1 MICGAIVEGAM
12 ESNDVMQLKMTVSR
26 LHRLGVANLA
36 TVLNLSHALMHADSL
51 TPAAREAAQMA
62 FDSIQ
67 EQIDLLKEIGE
78 IEDVADVEQ

>member
-1 MICGAIVEGAM
+1 MEG
-12 ESNDVMQLKMTVSR
+12 NDVMQLKMTVSR

-36 TVLNLSHALMHADSL
+36 TVLNLSQTLLSADSL

-78 IEDVADVEQ
+78 IEGDADVEQ

>member
-1 MICGAIVEGAM
+1 MEG
-12 ESNDVMQLKMTVSR
+12 NDVMQLKMTVSR

-36 TVLNLSHALMHADSL
+36 TVLNLSQALLSADSL

-78 IEDVADVEQ
+78 IEGDADVEQ

>member
-1 MICGAIVEGAM
+1 M
-12 ESNDVMQLKMTVSR
+12 MQLKMTVSR

-36 TVLNLSHALMHADSL
+36 TVLNLSQALLSADSL

-78 IEDVADVEQ
+78 IEGDVDVDVDVEQ

>member
-1 MICGAIVEGAM
+1 M
-12 ESNDVMQLKMTVSR
+12 ECNDVMQLKMTVSR

-36 TVLNLSHALMHADSL
+36 TVLNLSQALLSADSL

-67 EQIDLLKEIGE
+67 EQIDPLKEIGE
-78 IEDVADVEQ
+78 IEGDVDVEQ

>member
-1 MICGAIVEGAM
+1 MEG
-12 ESNDVMQLKMTVSR
+12 NDVMQLKMTVSR

-36 TVLNLSHALMHADSL
+36 TVLNLSQALLSVDSL

-78 IEDVADVEQ
+78 IEGDADVEQ

>member
-1 MICGAIVEGAM
+1 MEG
-12 ESNDVMQLKMTVSR
+12 NDVMQLKMTVSR

-36 TVLNLSHALMHADSL
+36 TVLNLSQALLSADSL

-78 IEDVADVEQ
+78 IEGDVDVEQ

>member
-1 MICGAIVEGAM
+1 MEG
-12 ESNDVMQLKMTVSR
+12 NDVMQLKMTVSR

-36 TVLNLSHALMHADSL
+36 TVLNLSQALLSADSL

-78 IEDVADVEQ
+78 IEGDVDVDVDVEQ

>member
-1 MICGAIVEGAM
+1 MEG
-12 ESNDVMQLKMTVSR
+12 NDVMQLKMTVSR

-36 TVLNLSHALMHADSL
+36 TVLNLSQALLSADSL

-78 IEDVADVEQ
+78 IEGDVDVDVDVDVEQ

>member
-1 MICGAIVEGAM
+1 MEG
-12 ESNDVMQLKMTVSR
+12 NDVMQLKMTVSR

-36 TVLNLSHALMHADSL
+36 TVLNLSQALLSADSL

-78 IEDVADVEQ
+78 IEGDVDVDVEQ

>member
-1 MICGAIVEGAM
+1 M
-12 ESNDVMQLKMTVSR
+12 ECNDVMQLKMTVSR

-36 TVLNLSHALMHADSL
+36 TVLNLSQALLSADSL

-78 IEDVADVEQ
+78 IEGDVDVEQ